1 MELFWNFCLQPFCL
15 VPSIDIS
22 EKATKYDGKVLQVR
36 IYGHLKKR
44 GSLADGLWSKEKKV
58 KSKNLFYNFQYFHF
72 ETHINENKF
81 MKRGGKK
88 NICMSNLPETPGHVQ
103 CWQLSGRF

>member
-36 IYGHLKKR
+36 IYGHLKKQ
-44 GSLADGLWSKEKKV
+44 GSLADGLWSKEKKNQV
-58 KSKNLFYNFQYFHF
+58 EKSILQFPVFSF
-72 ETHINENKF
+72 
-81 MKRGGKK
+81 
-88 NICMSNLPETPGHVQ
+88 
-103 CWQLSGRF
+103 